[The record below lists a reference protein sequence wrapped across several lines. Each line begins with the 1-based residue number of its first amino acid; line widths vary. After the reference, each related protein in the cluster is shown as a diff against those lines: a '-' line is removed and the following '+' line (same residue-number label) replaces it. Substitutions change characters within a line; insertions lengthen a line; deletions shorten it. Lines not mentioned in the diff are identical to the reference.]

1 MLRDLATE
9 KLLSDA
15 DMDQLG
21 RVVAN
26 LLEEVIVLSERVAT
40 LEENAAPETMPSSNR
55 PDRLHFDPGSRFG
68 RCRGA
73 LRRMVQIPGT
83 GSW

>member
-15 DMDQLG
+15 DMDQVG

-26 LLEEVIVLSERVAT
+26 LLEEVIILSERVAT
-40 LEENAAPETMPSSNR
+40 LEGNATAETMQER
-55 PDRLHFDPGSRFG
+55 IDAVI
-68 RCRGA
+68 A
-73 LRRMVQIPGT
+73 LA
-83 GSW
+83 

>member
-15 DMDQLG
+15 DMDQVG

-26 LLEEVIVLSERVAT
+26 LLEEVIILSERVAT
-40 LEENAAPETMPSSNR
+40 LEGNATAETMQERIDAVITRVLAP
-55 PDRLHFDPGSRFG
+55 L
-68 RCRGA
+68 A
-73 LRRMVQIPGT
+73 
-83 GSW
+83 

>member
-40 LEENAAPETMPSSNR
+40 LEGNAAPETMQERIDAVIARVLAP
-55 PDRLHFDPGSRFG
+55 L
-68 RCRGA
+68 A
-73 LRRMVQIPGT
+73 
-83 GSW
+83 

>member
-26 LLEEVIVLSERVAT
+26 LLEEVIILSERVAT
-40 LEENAAPETMPSSNR
+40 LEGNADPETMQERIDAVIARVLGP
-55 PDRLHFDPGSRFG
+55 L
-68 RCRGA
+68 A
-73 LRRMVQIPGT
+73 
-83 GSW
+83 

>member
-26 LLEEVIVLSERVAT
+26 LLEEVIILSEQVAT
-40 LEENAAPETMPSSNR
+40 LEGNATTETMQERIDAVIARVLAP
-55 PDRLHFDPGSRFG
+55 L
-68 RCRGA
+68 A
-73 LRRMVQIPGT
+73 
-83 GSW
+83 

>member
-26 LLEEVIVLSERVAT
+26 LLEEVIILSERVAT
-40 LEENAAPETMPSSNR
+40 LEGNATAETMQERIDAVIARVLTP
-55 PDRLHFDPGSRFG
+55 L
-68 RCRGA
+68 A
-73 LRRMVQIPGT
+73 
-83 GSW
+83 

>member
-26 LLEEVIVLSERVAT
+26 LLEEVIILSERVAT
-40 LEENAAPETMPSSNR
+40 LEGNATTETMQERIDAVIARVLTP
-55 PDRLHFDPGSRFG
+55 L
-68 RCRGA
+68 A
-73 LRRMVQIPGT
+73 
-83 GSW
+83 

>member
-15 DMDQLG
+15 DMDQVG

-26 LLEEVIVLSERVAT
+26 LLEEVIILSERVAT
-40 LEENAAPETMPSSNR
+40 LEGNATAETMQERIDAVIARVLGP
-55 PDRLHFDPGSRFG
+55 L
-68 RCRGA
+68 A
-73 LRRMVQIPGT
+73 
-83 GSW
+83 

>member
-26 LLEEVIVLSERVAT
+26 LLEEAIILSERVAT
-40 LEENAAPETMPSSNR
+40 LEENAAPETMQEGIDAVIARVLAP
-55 PDRLHFDPGSRFG
+55 L
-68 RCRGA
+68 A
-73 LRRMVQIPGT
+73 
-83 GSW
+83 